1 MDPLTHTSHPPASHP
16 VGHCSSGCPNSVS
29 CTSDY
34 PEEYQKSSGVAP
46 PKIEMGEYY
55 FPMNG
60 VQTPYHRT
68 QLPLPAAPSTYR
80 PPLTYLGDAAGK
92 YQNCRPNSSS
102 SWESDLKSQ
111 DERELL
117 NGHPTAYPFE
127 FGYHNTTCSFRPY
140 ASTAS
145 SENEAHPFHEAPDR
159 RPSTVENRSGSSGV
173 QELTL
178 PPINNQLTPDSRY
191 SADEPPTRQEE
202 YAEDLTKANIDKA
215 GLSESEH
222 SPKSKSATGKKPSS
236 LKVSEKRR
244 QQNRAAQRA
253 MRERRKFDE
262 LTHPPFYQPGC
273 LIMESGTSARK
284 FAGNVATFEY
294 RQSSS
299 AFRFYKRPHVYTL

>member
-1 MDPLTHTSHPPASHP
+1 
-16 VGHCSSGCPNSVS
+16 
-29 CTSDY
+29 
-34 PEEYQKSSGVAP
+34 
-46 PKIEMGEYY
+46 MGEYY